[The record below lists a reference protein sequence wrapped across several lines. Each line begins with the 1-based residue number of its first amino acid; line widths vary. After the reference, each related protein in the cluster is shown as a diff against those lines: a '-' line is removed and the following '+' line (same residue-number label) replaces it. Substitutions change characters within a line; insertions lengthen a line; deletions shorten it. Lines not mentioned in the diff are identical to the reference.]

1 MVDRARDNRGI
12 PGGQA
17 LRGRGSALREVRHS
31 HPCRHGE
38 GGFNQSEPIV
48 RSPQPIK
55 TDLQD
60 DQSIIKKRYPGNKNG
75 GKASHTIMNAL

>member
-1 MVDRARDNRGI
+1 MQFVIFFLFYGLHVGLPLLLDRARDNRGI

-38 GGFNQSEPIV
+38 GGFNQSELTLTM
-48 RSPQPIK
+48 RQPIK
-55 TDLQD
+55 VDL
-60 DQSIIKKRYPGNKNG
+60 RYER
-75 GKASHTIMNAL
+75 